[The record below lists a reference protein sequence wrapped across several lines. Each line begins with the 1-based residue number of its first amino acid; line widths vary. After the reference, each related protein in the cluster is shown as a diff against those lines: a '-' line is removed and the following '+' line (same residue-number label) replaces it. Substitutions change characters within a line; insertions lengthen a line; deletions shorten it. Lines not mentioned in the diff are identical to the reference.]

1 MQSIFSLASS
11 PGYSR
16 SFPSRLDVSPRAYK
30 IPRCLLRTIFYPPP
44 HEHQICV
51 SSAVDRAR
59 PAHRIAN
66 HSELTF
72 FGFTWSANP
81 APGPRAS
88 TTRSRFAQFDANHSL
103 LNWCPTCHDLIAASS
118 SHSAKAGYLLPDLSS
133 GATGISGRFSEG
145 LLLRRLHL
153 SDDPIVGLPAV
164 AACPARPMP
173 ASAVITPPLLHH
185 ATGHDHIP

>member
-1 MQSIFSLASS
+1 MRKASEIKERVLRIMQSIFSLASS

-103 LNWCPTCHDLIAASS
+103 LNWCPTCHDLIAAS
-118 SHSAKAGYLLPDLSS
+118 
-133 GATGISGRFSEG
+133 TGISGRFSEG